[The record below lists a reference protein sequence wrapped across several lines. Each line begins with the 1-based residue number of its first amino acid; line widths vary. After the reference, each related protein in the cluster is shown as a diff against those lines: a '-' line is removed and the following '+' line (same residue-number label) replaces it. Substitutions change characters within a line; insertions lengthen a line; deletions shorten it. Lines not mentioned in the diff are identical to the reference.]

1 MTSIQDI
8 LQLPKEEQ
16 LRILEAIQA
25 NLEDSTDGNIDLNED
40 QIEFIKNRVDGID
53 NGNHKLY
60 SWDEVKQA
68 LANKWH
74 I

>member
-25 NLEDSTDGNIDLNED
+25 NLEDSADGNIDLNED
-40 QIEFIKNRVDGID
+40 QIEFIKNRVDEID